1 MQRPVTRLQT
11 KLKASR
17 HTSETDPETDPEN
30 DTETVINLQQPF
42 QIEDKMAVK
51 LSVELALKVIPEF
64 SGIKSDFHKFLNC
77 CDAMYSDGKLSEND
91 NQLFLTI
98 VKSKLSG
105 NAYSLTKYKEI
116 KEWDDLK
123 KILQEFYLDK
133 RTVAQLQ
140 SELVNCRQ
148 HYNEDVRNF
157 SNRIE
162 RLLIDLTDACI
173 ASEGKEAS
181 KFIESLNNKTA
192 LRAFIDGL
200 NDNLKLFIKA
210 CRFTTLA
217 EAVQAA
223 TEEERSNPSRNRFKN
238 SNQKD
243 HFSKSLKCSNCSKM
257 GHSSQNC
264 FLKNSSSHSSN
275 PVPTSSLPQFSRQPI
290 IKTEP
295 TSPQSS
301 YYARTFKINVTCA
314 YCKRPGH
321 HIRDCRKRM
330 YNENKKKEQTHNTN
344 PSVRYITNNSENA
357 RGSAPETSGLIS
369 IQNLTTSAV

>member
-1 MQRPVTRLQT
+1 MKKSPVTRLQ
-11 KLKASR
+11 KKIKAAST
-17 HTSETDPETDPEN
+17 HTEETNSETEID
-30 DTETVINLQQPF
+30 INLRQLF
-42 QIEDKMAVK
+42 EIEDNMAAK

-77 CDAMYSDGKLSEND
+77 CDAMFSDGKLSESD
-91 NQLFLTI
+91 NQLFLII

-105 NAYSLTKYKEI
+105 NAYSLTKYKESNN
-116 KEWDDLK
+116 WPDLK
-123 KILQEFYLDK
+123 KILQDFYLEK

-162 RLLIDLTDACI
+162 RLLIDLTDACV
-173 ASEGKEAS
+173 ASEGAHAS
-181 KFIESLNNKTA
+181 QIIESLNNKTA

-210 CRFTTLA
+210 CRFKTLS

-223 TEEERSNPSRNRFKN
+223 IEEERSNPLRNRFK
-238 SNQKD
+238 SANQKD
-243 HFSKSLKCSNCSKM
+243 NFPKSAKCGNCNKM
-257 GHSSQNC
+257 GHNSQNC
-264 FLKNSSSHSSN
+264 FLKNSSDYGSR
-275 PVPTSSLPQFSRQPI
+275 PVQTSSLPQFSRQP

-301 YYARTFKINVTCA
+301 YYAKTFKINVTCA

-321 HIRDCRKRM
+321 HIRDCRKRL
-330 YNENKKKEQTHNTN
+330 YNENKKKEQTHNHN
-344 PSVRYITNNSENA
+344 PSVRYISTNSENDT
-357 RGSAPETSGLIS
+357 GSAPETSGLIS
-369 IQNLTTSAV
+369 IQNLNTSAV

>member
-1 MQRPVTRLQT
+1 MQGPVTRLQS
-11 KLKASR
+11 KLKATSN
-17 HTSETDPETDPEN
+17 TSETDPETDPET
-30 DTETVINLQQPF
+30 DTETVINLRQLF
-42 QIEDKMAVK
+42 GIEDNMAVK

-77 CDAMYSDGKLSEND
+77 CDAMYSDGKLSD
-91 NQLFLTI
+91 SDSQLFLTI

-116 KEWDDLK
+116 KGWNDLK
-123 KILQEFYLDK
+123 KILQEFYLEK

-173 ASEGKEAS
+173 ASEGTDAS
-181 KFIESLNNKTA
+181 KIIESLNNKTA

-210 CRFTTLA
+210 CRFTTLT

-223 TEEERSNPSRNRFKN
+223 IEEERSNPSRNKFKS

-243 HFSKSLKCSNCSKM
+243 NFSKSLKCSNCSKM

-264 FLKNSSSHSSN
+264 FLKNSSSYSSN

-290 IKTEP
+290 KTEP
-295 TSPQSS
+295 ASS
-301 YYARTFKINVTCA
+301 YYAKTFKINVTCA

-330 YNENKKKEQTHNTN
+330 YNENKKKEQTHNNN
-344 PSVRYITNNSENA
+344 PSVRYISNNSEND